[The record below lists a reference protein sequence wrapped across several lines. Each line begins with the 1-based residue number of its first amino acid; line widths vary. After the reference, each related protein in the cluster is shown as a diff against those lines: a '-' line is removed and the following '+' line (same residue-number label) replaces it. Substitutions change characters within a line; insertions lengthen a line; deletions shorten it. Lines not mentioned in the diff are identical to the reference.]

1 MLSAGPREAVDGA
14 GRGGS
19 RAGASLSSD
28 DVHELYVRFQP
39 HAETAPLQRL
49 RQGRPRLQRVVVDVL
64 LMLLI
69 GPKTPVAANL
79 IA

>member
-19 RAGASLSSD
+19 RARASLSSD
-28 DVHELYVRFQP
+28 DVHELYVRLQP

-49 RQGRPRLQRVVVDVL
+49 RQGRPGLQSPWNLVS
-64 LMLLI
+64 MLLV
-69 GPKTPVAANL
+69 GSSTFVARM
-79 IA
+79 III

>member
-1 MLSAGPREAVDGA
+1 MLSAGTREAVDGA

-28 DVHELYVRFQP
+28 DVHELYVRLQP

-49 RQGRPRLQRVVVDVL
+49 RQGRPGLQRESFEFGFD
-64 LMLLI
+64 
-69 GPKTPVAANL
+69 AAYWFLNFSS
-79 IA
+79 